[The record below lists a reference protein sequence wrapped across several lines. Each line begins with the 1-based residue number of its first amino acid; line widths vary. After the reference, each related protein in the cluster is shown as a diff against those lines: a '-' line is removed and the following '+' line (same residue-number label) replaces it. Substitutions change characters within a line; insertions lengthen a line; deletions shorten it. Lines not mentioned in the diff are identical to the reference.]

1 MSVTL
6 SRYNLNWSA
15 CRSDDIPEQ
24 GYIYSQ
30 EVTFYTVDGY
40 RYVVSFDVGDGR
52 RLGLLFVTV
61 EQKDPQGY
69 SHTLNYCL
77 GQFYTNE
84 GAIKFAQFAFEHFC
98 SEFNWKV
105 CPSFECVDYID
116 GEPYTLAGD
125 EIVSEIVYA

>member
-6 SRYNLNWSA
+6 SRYNLDWSPS
-15 CRSDDIPEQ
+15 RGDTILDE

-30 EVTFYTVDGY
+30 EVTFYTVDDY

-52 RLGLLFVTV
+52 RLGLLFVKV

-77 GQFYTNE
+77 GQFYNNQ
-84 GAIKFAQFAFEHFC
+84 GAIKFAQFAFENFI
-98 SEFNWKV
+98 ETENWAV
-105 CPSFECVDYID
+105 CPSFEPIDYID
-116 GEPYTLAGD
+116 GDPHTLGGD
-125 EIVSEIVYA
+125 EIVSGLI

>member
-30 EVTFYTVDGY
+30 EVTVYSVDGY
-40 RYVVSFDVGDGR
+40 QYVVSFDVGDGR

-77 GQFYTNE
+77 GQFYNNQ
-84 GAIKFAQFAFEHFC
+84 GAIKFSQFALNHFIETETW
-98 SEFNWKV
+98 SV
-105 CPSFECVDYID
+105 CPSFEPVDYID
-116 GEPYTLAGD
+116 GDPHTLGGD
-125 EIVSEIVYA
+125 EIVSGLI